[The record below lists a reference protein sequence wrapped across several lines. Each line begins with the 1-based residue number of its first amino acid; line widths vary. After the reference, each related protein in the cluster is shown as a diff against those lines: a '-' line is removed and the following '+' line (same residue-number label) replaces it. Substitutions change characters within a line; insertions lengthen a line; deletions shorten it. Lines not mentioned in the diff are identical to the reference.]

1 MKIMKT
7 TKTFEIEMIQSKPL
21 SKTEKEKLSALINE
35 SKANQNKTQK

>member
-21 SKTEKEKLSALINE
+21 SKAEKEKLSVVIAQ
-35 SKANQNKTQK
+35 SKANQNKIQK